1 MMTRP
6 SHRKTRTAN
15 CRTWQ
20 KAMQWVATN
29 QNLVRHIARP
39 YLRFM
44 RAESNDLLQEATI
57 AAFTALNSARARKRP
72 EQFIRFFRVIFKT
85 NCIKLAKGIPLAQ
98 EQAGQEQL
106 PNPEGHIE
114 PEERDFRVIAE
125 ALKKVTRR
133 ERQACLW
140 ILRQQRTASAIDLAR
155 AFKVSRRQACRLL
168 SRSIGKISGVA
179 P

>member
-20 KAMQWVATN
+20 KAMQWVATHR
-29 QNLVRHIARP
+29 NLVRHLAKP
-39 YLRFM
+39 YRRFM
-44 RAESNDLLQEATI
+44 QAESNDLWQEATI
-57 AAFTALNSARARKRP
+57 AAFTALITARKKKKP

-85 NCIKLAKGIPLAQ
+85 NCVELARGIPLTHAQ
-98 EQAGQEQL
+98 DEHQI
-106 PNPEGHIE
+106 PNPDEHIE
-114 PEERDFRVIAE
+114 PAEHDFSRIEE
-125 ALKKVTRR
+125 ALTRVSMR

-140 ILRQQRTASAIDLAR
+140 LMCHPGPDCIQNLACE
-155 AFKVSRRQACRLL
+155 FKVSKRQAYRLL
-168 SRSIGKISGVA
+168 SRSLGKISGVS